1 MDKANV
7 FWVSIDSLRKDFL
20 YTYDPR
26 HNRANFIDELAEQ
39 GCTFENTFPGGNWTM
54 PSHATMLTGLDA
66 TSHTIWSWAHRFA
79 PGTRTAFDLFHDA
92 GYSTGCF
99 AIPQLGS
106 LFSDSPID
114 YTGTATS
121 PGLLK
126 CISGDDPFFVFWHTY
141 NVHYPYG
148 MVVPKD
154 YNDARADYDHPSRAL
169 NYIRHLVTTGQ
180 EEVIYDS
187 YRREISNAARFL
199 RIIANKLKALGKLEN
214 TYFIITADHG
224 EAWEPFVSFH
234 CNFNEAVINIP
245 LIIAGPDI
253 LPSRIPT
260 PVSSVNLLPT
270 VLQLC
275 QAATD
280 EALEGFDGESLTP
293 LMARR
298 AADERPLVIAGPD
311 GVRNRHRYLAVR
323 QGAWMLISGL
333 GYWRESFHRING
345 GGVSENLLDSALDAE
360 AQNALEEFRAVAERH
375 CDRLQG
381 RKDHVV
387 ELSDITE
394 KKLKAFGYV

>member
-1 MDKANV
+1 
-7 FWVSIDSLRKDFL
+7 
-20 YTYDPR
+20 
-26 HNRANFIDELAEQ
+26 
-39 GCTFENTFPGGNWTM
+39 ENTFPGGNWTM

-79 PGTRTAFDLFHDA
+79 PGTKTAFDLFHDA
-92 GYSTGCF
+92 GYKTGCF

-114 YTGTATS
+114 YNGTATS

-187 YRREISNAARFL
+187 YRREIANAARFL

-224 EAWEPFVSFH
+224 EAWEPYVSFH

-245 LIIAGPDI
+245 LIISGPDI
-253 LPSRIPT
+253 LPSRISN

-270 VLQLC
+270 VLDLC
-275 QAATD
+275 SAAD
-280 EALEGFDGESLTP
+280 GEAMEGFDGESLTP

-298 AADERPLVIAGPD
+298 TADDRPLVIAGPD
-311 GVRNRHRYLAVR
+311 GIRNRHRYLAVR
-323 QGAWMLISGL
+323 QRDWMLISGL

-345 GGVSENLLDSALDAE
+345 DGVSANLLDSALDTE
-360 AQNALEEFRAVAERH
+360 AQNILDEFRAVAERH
-375 CDRLQG
+375 SDRLQG